1 MRRRQLSAELTHPT
15 AKDVGEDGLL
25 AAIVHLREGQVIE
38 MTCQAW
44 SNSIPSPSRRSH
56 GTDKINIHQLL
67 KRTLRSVKA
76 GPNAELKP
84 KHPNLPRKFMYLS
97 TGQLL
102 PGALGKDLGRTD
114 LLPVV
119 PALVVHPLPQ
129 QLNGWLCTKRLQHG
143 HVQVINKKDKV
154 PPDWRPKHTFPPVGT
169 ELSKDTGLAEAL
181 LTQFKSSFSSSG
193 FLGQQFQ
200 LLYTYVP

>member
-102 PGALGKDLGRTD
+102 QGHWAKIW
-114 LLPVV
+114 VV
-119 PALVVHPLPQ
+119 PI
-129 QLNGWLCTKRLQHG
+129 C
-143 HVQVINKKDKV
+143 
-154 PPDWRPKHTFPPVGT
+154 F
-169 ELSKDTGLAEAL
+169 LSYQPWWSIHCRSSSMGGCAPNVSSMGM
-181 LTQFKSSFSSSG
+181 FKSSIKKTKYRPTG
-193 FLGQQFQ
+193 GPNTPFL
-200 LLYTYVP
+200 L